1 MNKHLENTPTDLENT
16 YSERIQSIEDTGN
29 IIINNLTESTHGFGT
44 FVALLSTIVWQSH
57 RELTETW
64 LQKVVKKEY
73 SELLPGNEN
82 PEVEEMKDYVLGMI
96 WGYAFDTLYRCTQNL
111 SQWQQ
116 IKSKFLVSYTLAQ
129 SLPIHD
135 QDRILAKEMGIS
147 YEIWQQMLGLF
158 SHNTKFIDLLRL
170 QDTSLEGATYTEKKW
185 FVLVVP
191 KWDSEQIS
199 SLWTLPGVEVIN
211 QSVGTII
218 INMKDERV
226 DLYEKEIPLLF
237 IGEEVFRRYDQ
248 IIRLGEKEA
257 LVRKT
262 VYDRLGNIYVYKR
275 HFGGNKKNWR
285 EPEHELAPKGV

>member
-158 SHNTKFIDLLRL
+158 SHNTKFM
-170 QDTSLEGATYTEKKW
+170 A
-185 FVLVVP
+185 
-191 KWDSEQIS
+191 
-199 SLWTLPGVEVIN
+199 
-211 QSVGTII
+211 
-218 INMKDERV
+218 
-226 DLYEKEIPLLF
+226 
-237 IGEEVFRRYDQ
+237 
-248 IIRLGEKEA
+248 
-257 LVRKT
+257 
-262 VYDRLGNIYVYKR
+262 
-275 HFGGNKKNWR
+275 
-285 EPEHELAPKGV
+285 